1 MILEE
6 VVKQASNQL
15 KKVNIN
21 SYQLDAELILSDIM
35 GVSRESLITNDKIS
49 ISQIIINKYN
59 RAIKRRI
66 NGEPVAYILGKKEF
80 WSNDFFVNQKT
91 LIPRPETELLIYKV
105 IDYFKNK
112 RINILDVG
120 TGSGC
125 ILLSIIKELNGSRGT
140 GIDISAQAVKIARV
154 NCKKMNLIHRVK
166 FKVSNINKF
175 NLEKY
180 DLVVS
185 NPPYIPVRK
194 IRHLSKDIVNY
205 EPLSALNGGQDG
217 LDIIKRVIYKSAYLL
232 KMNGLI
238 ALEIGDNQYKKV
250 SRILRQKGFREI
262 SKEYDYNR
270 NVRCIISTKIR
281 FL

>member
-1 MILEE
+1 MNLENTIKE
-6 VVKQASNQL
+6 ASKKL
-15 KKVNIN
+15 KNNNID
-21 SYQLDAELILSDIM
+21 SHVLDAQIILADIM
-35 GVSRESLITNDKIS
+35 GIKREFLITNDKIN
-49 ISQIIINKYN
+49 ISEGIREKYN
-59 RAIKRRI
+59 TAINRRI
-66 NGEPVAYILGKKEF
+66 NNEPIAYITGKKEF
-80 WSNDFFVNQKT
+80 WSEEFFTNKYT
-91 LIPRPETELLIYKV
+91 LVPRPETELLIYKIV
-105 IDYFKNK
+105 DIFKNK

>member
-1 MILEE
+1 MILDNTI
-6 VVKQASNQL
+6 KQASKLL
-15 KKVNIN
+15 KNHNIN
-21 SYQLDAELILSDIM
+21 SYKLDAELILSDIM